1 MMFDLIEL
9 SVLAQEFKAL
19 NLHSESTLRK
29 LASGNYP
36 LNGKLDDFPA
46 PIKIGQKTFWRLSMI
61 EAWINVQAEKS
72 AAAYEQSRRRIPV
85 PPRQSRPES
94 ALADCPVGHGKGR
107 PTRKEEL
114 AAAAAG
120 LSVKDWR
127 AAMGGRHV

>member
-1 MMFDLIEL
+1 MFDLIEL

-46 PIKIGQKTFWRLSMI
+46 PIKIGQKTFWRLSLI
-61 EAWINVQAEKS
+61 EAWIDVQAEKS
-72 AAAYEQSRRRIPV
+72 AVAYAQARQRIPV
-85 PPRQSRPES
+85 APRPSPPERAP
-94 ALADCPVGHGKGR
+94 AAPPVGHGKGR
-107 PTRKEEL
+107 PTRKEER

-120 LSVKDWR
+120 LSVREWR
-127 AAMGGRHV
+127 AAMGARNV

>member
-46 PIKIGQKTFWRLSMI
+46 PIKIGQKTFWRLAKI
-61 EAWINVQAEKS
+61 EAWINAQEEKS

-94 ALADCPVGHGKGR
+94 VPTDTPVVGHGKGR
-107 PTRKEEL
+107 PTRKEEQ
-114 AAAAAG
+114 AAAAAS

-127 AAMGGRHV
+127 AAMGGA